1 MQFESVNDVLD
12 FAIKNEQEAFGFYND
27 LAARMD
33 NDTTRKTFEG
43 YAQEEKG
50 HEAKLRAIKEGKQLE
65 SSEKEVLDLKLS
77 NYLVK
82 EESSPTMGYQDALI
96 LAMKKEKAAFK
107 LYSDLAASTSD
118 SNLQSTFP
126 SQNPLYYYYY
136 PPGLTHGDMLHI
148 DPTATASA

>member
-12 FAIKNEQEAFGFYND
+12 FAIKNEQEAFSFYND

-33 NDTTRKTFEG
+33 SATTSETFKG

-65 SSEKEVLDLKLS
+65 SAEKEILDLKLS

-82 EESSPTMGYQDALI
+82 EDPTPAMDYQDALI
-96 LAMKKEKAAFK
+96 LAMKKEKAAFM
-107 LYSDLAASTSD
+107 LYSDLAASTGD
-118 SNLQSTFP
+118 RDLQNIFLALA
-126 SQNPLYYYYY
+126 QEEAKHKLRFEIEYDEKVLREN
-136 PPGLTHGDMLHI
+136 
-148 DPTATASA
+148 